1 MHQAVR
7 AKVDEPCMG
16 VTHCSPDGASADSG
30 KLKAVTIRLPTL
42 QQCSFIR
49 SFARSFK
56 IQQSENNG
64 LQQID

>member
-1 MHQAVR
+1 
-7 AKVDEPCMG
+7 MG
-16 VTHCSPDGASADSG
+16 VKHCSPDGASADSG

-49 SFARSFK
+49 SFARSFN

-64 LQQID
+64 LQQIY